1 MTHKNANAATSHR
14 GARQKV
20 SLNRNVPAN
29 TDAAQLWPIDQ
40 IRVGKRHRKDM
51 GDLNAQPSRHEL
63 LAAPNIGRA
72 ASAAVV
78 LWLARHGL
86 ELQAKGAPSQGRL
99 SHFTSPLAA
108 DRSHERNGWIRPPES

>member
-1 MTHKNANAATSHR
+1 MTRKNANAATSHR

-29 TDAAQLWPIDQ
+29 TEAQLWPIDQ